1 MKTKNLA
8 TLSSLAG
15 GVLVILALFRGTLGQ
30 LLLIAYLCLWAII
43 RLIGWMRQPLAEQ
56 SPDRP
61 PLWESL
67 FGTDA
72 SAEDSEAL
80 GDAYALLV
88 QHVEARITDLLR
100 SVYPQA
106 EWYWCEEDPETIIRE
121 GGTAWIR
128 TKNTGSFR
136 DACLSF
142 EEPGDL
148 HLEFI
153 QTAPLRDLATETDTQ
168 TVMPAP
174 PVVVAPV
181 SPAVKIEPE
190 AVPPKEEDVQ
200 LWYSLVGQKALTE
213 IITELNI
220 RHCSQITIGPHG
232 EVTITTT
239 GGEPQKGK
247 TLEQMPS
254 PDHWEEL
261 KQLLE
266 QQDLKVSIQG
276 DQMSLAWQE

>member
-1 MKTKNLA
+1 MKTKNLT
-8 TLSSLAG
+8 TLSSLVS

-30 LLLIAYLCLWAII
+30 LLLVAYLCLWAII
-43 RLIGWMRQPLAEQ
+43 RLIDWMRQPLAKH

-61 PLWESL
+61 SLWDSL
-67 FGTDA
+67 FGSDA
-72 SAEDSEAL
+72 SAEDSESL
-80 GDAYALLV
+80 DDAYALLL

-106 EWYWCEEDPETIIRE
+106 EWHWCEEDPETIIRE

-128 TKNTGSFR
+128 TKHTGSFR

-153 QTAPLRDLATETDTQ
+153 QTAPLRDLVTEAGTQ
-168 TVMPAP
+168 TVMPA
-174 PVVVAPV
+174 
-181 SPAVKIEPE
+181 STAVRIEPA
-190 AVPPKEEDVQ
+190 AVQPKEEDVQ

-220 RHCSQITIGPHG
+220 RQCSQITIGPHG
-232 EVTITTT
+232 EVTFTTP
-239 GGEPQKGK
+239 GGEPQQGK
-247 TLEQMPS
+247 TLEQMPG
-254 PDHWEEL
+254 PAHWEEL

-276 DQMSLAWQE
+276 EQMSLAWQE

>member
-1 MKTKNLA
+1 MKTKNLT
-8 TLSSLAG
+8 TLSSLVS

-30 LLLIAYLCLWAII
+30 LLLVAYLCLWAII
-43 RLIGWMRQPLAEQ
+43 RLIGWMRQPLAKH

-61 PLWESL
+61 SLWDSL
-67 FGTDA
+67 FGSDA
-72 SAEDSEAL
+72 SAEDFESL
-80 GDAYALLV
+80 DDAYALLL

-106 EWYWCEEDPETIIRE
+106 EWHWCEEEPETIIRE

-128 TKNTGSFR
+128 TKHTGSFR

-153 QTAPLRDLATETDTQ
+153 QTAPLRDLVTEAGTQ
-168 TVMPAP
+168 TVMPA
-174 PVVVAPV
+174 
-181 SPAVKIEPE
+181 STAVRIEPA
-190 AVPPKEEDVQ
+190 AVQPKEEDVQ

-220 RHCSQITIGPHG
+220 RQCSQITIGPHG
-232 EVTITTT
+232 EVTFTTP
-239 GGEPQKGK
+239 GGEPQQGK
-247 TLEQMPS
+247 TLEQMPG
-254 PDHWEEL
+254 PAHWEEL
-261 KQLLE
+261 KRLLE

-276 DQMSLAWQE
+276 EQMSLAWQE